1 MESRRRFCVRTLSAL
16 SAASVSFLASGKK
29 TESTPPGR
37 IAIGAET
44 LPYSGFSLERSLE
57 GIRKAGYRHATIYFQ
72 HEKKK
77 ILYGGMSNEEKKWL
91 KGVLEESG
99 LTIRMGLI
107 GWDLDVKSEEGR
119 NEYKRQLDL
128 FAGFGIKMG
137 LTGGPWRY
145 VRFPHMRK
153 PMPEWKRECDAFLKG
168 LEPVAKH
175 AHSLGIT
182 LVMKPHT
189 GLTATAWDCLELVER
204 LRWPAVKI
212 AWDDGNVSF
221 YEGLRPDTDLPYVA
235 PHVRAWCIKDHRGGR
250 ANADF
255 PIPGEGEIDFE
266 NTLRM
271 LLKAGF
277 DGPACVERVDGTT
290 PKGEMSA
297 EEIDRRLAIAYR
309 NMTQI
314 VENIG

>member
-1 MESRRRFCVRTLSAL
+1 MENRRGFCGQAL
-16 SAASVSFLASGKK
+16 SLLAAAGASRVALSEEAK
-29 TESTPPGR
+29 PAQAGR
-37 IAIGAET
+37 IVMGAET
-44 LPYSGFSLERSLE
+44 LPYSEFSLERALE
-57 GIRKAGYRHATIYFQ
+57 GIRKSGYRDAAIYFA

-77 ILYGGMSNEEKKWL
+77 ILYGLMPDEQKKWL
-91 KGVLEESG
+91 RAILRKSG

-128 FAGFGIKMG
+128 FAELDIPFG

-145 VRFPHMRK
+145 IEFPYVRK
-153 PMPEWKRECDAFLKG
+153 PMPEWKKECDAFLKG
-168 LEPVAKH
+168 LEPVAEH

-189 GLTATAWDCLELVER
+189 GLTATAWDCFELVER
-204 LRWPAVKI
+204 VKWPALKI

-221 YEGLRPDTDLPYVA
+221 YEGLRPDTDLSYVA
-235 PHVRAWCIKDHRGGR
+235 PHVRAWCIKDHRGPRG
-250 ANADF
+250 NADF
-255 PIPGEGEIDFE
+255 PIPGEGEINFK
-266 NTLRM
+266 NTLSV

-290 PKGEMSA
+290 PKEQMSA
-297 EEIDRRLAIAYR
+297 DEIDTRLALAYR
-309 NMTQI
+309 NMTEI
-314 VENIG
+314 VESLT